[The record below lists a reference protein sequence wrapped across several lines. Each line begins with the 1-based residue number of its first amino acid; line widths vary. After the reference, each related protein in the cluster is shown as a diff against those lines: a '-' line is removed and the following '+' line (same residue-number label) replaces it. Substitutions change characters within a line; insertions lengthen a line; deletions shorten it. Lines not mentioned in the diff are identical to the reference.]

1 MRGAN
6 TISIEFNNSINPI
19 LNLNPFPFEKR
30 LCSSSFISMEFCS
43 IGIFLL
49 IISQA
54 RILYFGLFVFYLA
67 VLIRHTLIFFF

>member
-30 LCSSSFISMEFCS
+30 LCSSSFIEFCS

-49 IISQA
+49 IISHA